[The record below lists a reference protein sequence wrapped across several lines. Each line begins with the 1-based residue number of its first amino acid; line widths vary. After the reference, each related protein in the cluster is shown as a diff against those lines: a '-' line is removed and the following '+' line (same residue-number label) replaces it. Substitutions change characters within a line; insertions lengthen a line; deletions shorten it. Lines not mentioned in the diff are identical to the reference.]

1 MRKKISFILL
11 FMIFFAACKDN
22 DENIKKP
29 INKIKKKLVLNKALM
44 MFFTPIFQGN
54 GIMVRM

>member
-1 MRKKISFILL
+1 
-11 FMIFFAACKDN
+11 MIFFAACKDN